1 MPTQNEYHVPRS
13 YLKGQNLLVV
23 LAEDGGYPQKVQ
35 VLSVN
40 RDTICSSISEFH
52 PPSVGSWARKDN
64 KLRPIVDSVNPEA
77 NLKCANGKK
86 IVAIDFASYGD
97 TTGICGS
104 FEEGKCSSSVK
115 SLVENQ
121 CLGKVECSVPLSQV
135 NQNTNCGSLPILTET
150 FPCLRDTEYPTSPV
164 FQGKMR

>member
-35 VLSVN
+35 
-40 RDTICSSISEFH
+40 
-52 PPSVGSWARKDN
+52 DN

-97 TTGICGS
+97 TIGICGS

-121 CLGKVECSVPLSQV
+121 CLGKVECSIPLSQV
-135 NQNTNCGSLPILTET
+135 NQNTNCGSDVTKTLSIQAK
-150 FPCLRDTEYPTSPV
+150 C
-164 FQGKMR
+164 GH